1 MPTYKAPVRDTQ
13 FVLDEMLN
21 ITQYAALP
29 GFADATPD
37 IVNAVLEEGGKYVE
51 EITHPLN
58 QSGDEIGCTRNDDG
72 SVTTPPGFKSAYEQL
87 VAGGWVGLGC
97 DPAYGGQGLP
107 HVVATSFEEYMIS
120 GNMAFTMYMGLT
132 TGAIAAI
139 QAVATEEQKQTYIP
153 KMVEGRWSG
162 TMNLTEPHC
171 GTDLGLL
178 TTKAEPQSDGSYRI
192 SGTKIFIS
200 SGEHDLTENIIHLVL
215 AKIPGSPDSVRGIS
229 LFIVPKFILDE
240 NGEAGEKNGVSCGSI
255 EKKMGIHG
263 NATCVMNYDAATGYL
278 IGEPDKGLRA
288 MFIMMNAARLG
299 VGMQGLSISELA
311 YQNAAAYAQ
320 DRQQGR
326 SLSGPKN
333 SAGKADPIIVHA
345 DVRRM
350 LLNIKAFNEGARALA
365 LWTALH
371 VDLSHKAPTP
381 EERQQADDVVGLMTP
396 VIKAYF
402 TDQGYENATNA
413 QQCLGGHGYIREWGL
428 EQCVR
433 DARIAMIY
441 EGTNGI
447 QALDLVGRKLSL
459 NGGRAYKQYVA
470 IITQFIKEIESDS
483 MQLYST
489 GLEAALADLN
499 AATQWLAQNGVTN
512 PDNAGAGAVPYLRL
526 FALVA
531 MGFTWASIAKTCLSI
546 GDAGKHGEDFYRNKI
561 TTAEYFFSHL
571 LIETGTLKQ
580 RVMAGADNI
589 MALDGNAFQA
599 AG

>member
-1 MPTYKAPVRDTQ
+1 MPSYAAPVNDTRFILEEILDIYQ
-13 FVLDEMLN
+13 FSN
-21 ITQYAALP
+21 LP
-29 GFADATPD
+29 GYQDASAD
-37 IVNAVLEEGGKYVE
+37 IVNAVLEEGAKFVE
-51 EITHPLN
+51 EVIHPLN
-58 QSGDEIGCTRNDDG
+58 QVGDEHGCIRNEDA
-72 SVTTPPGFKSAYEQL
+72 SVTTPPGFKAAYDQL

-97 DPAYGGQGLP
+97 NPAYGGQGLP
-107 HVVATSFEEYMIS
+107 HVIATAFEEFMIS

-139 QAVATEEQKQTYIP
+139 EAVGSDAQKQIYLP
-153 KMVEGRWSG
+153 KMIEGRWSG

-178 TTKAEPQSDGSYRI
+178 TTKAIPHADGSYKI

-215 AKIPGSPDSVRGIS
+215 AKMPDSPDSVRGIS

-240 NGEAGEKNGVSCGSI
+240 NQNPGQRNNVSCGSL

-263 NATCVMNYDAATGYL
+263 NSTCVMNYDGATGYL
-278 IGEPDKGLRA
+278 LGEAEKGLQA

-299 VGMQGLSISELA
+299 VGMQGLSLSELA
-311 YQNAAAYAQ
+311 YQNAVKYAQ
-320 DRQQGR
+320 DRVQGR
-326 SLSGPKN
+326 SLTGPKN
-333 SAGKADPIIVHA
+333 KNGKADPIIVHA

-365 LWTALH
+365 LWGALQ
-371 VDLSHKAPTP
+371 VDLAHLAPT
-381 EERQQADDVVGLMTP
+381 EIEREKANDLIGLLTP

-402 TDQGYENATNA
+402 TDRGFENATNA

-459 NGGRAYKQYVA
+459 NGGRALRLFNTE
-470 IITQFIKEIESDS
+470 IGDFIKENSIEQ
-483 MQLYST
+483 MAEFTVPLT
-489 GLEAALADLN
+489 NGLEDLN
-499 AATQWLAQNGVTN
+499 KATAWLVENGGSN
-512 PDNAGAGAVPYLRL
+512 PDNAGAGAVPYLHL

-531 MGFTWASIAKTCLSI
+531 MGYMWAQIAKVAH
-546 GDAGKHGEDFYRNKI
+546 DALDHERGRQSADFYQYKI
-561 TTAEYFFSHL
+561 ATARYFFSHVML
-571 LIETGTLKQ
+571 ETSMHRR
-580 RVMAGADNI
+580 RVEAGAKTLMEMPEI
-589 MALDGNAFQA
+589 AF
-599 AG
+599 